1 MIDKQ
6 GDQVHSINAEV
17 QEVQRLPD
25 EWLALSKAE
34 KQRVLTI
41 LKGICTQK
49 CQNNTSV
56 FGGSVLPQIHKLIIF
71 LI

>member
-17 QEVQRLPD
+17 QEVERLPD

-41 LKGICTQK
+41 LKGILHAK
-49 CQNNTSV
+49 V
-56 FGGSVLPQIHKLIIF
+56 PK
-71 LI
+71 

>member
-17 QEVQRLPD
+17 QEVERLPD

-41 LKGICTQK
+41 LKGLLHAK
-49 CQNNTSV
+49 V
-56 FGGSVLPQIHKLIIF
+56 PKLH
-71 LI
+71 LGLRRKRSSTDP